1 MVSSPP
7 GGSALIEMDAVPLVL
22 VVEDE
27 PVNLATLVENLETEG
42 YRTASAQNGQA
53 AWDLIEAAPESF
65 DAILLDRVM
74 PDMDGIEV
82 LRRVKAH
89 PAMAFTPVIMQTAL
103 SADADVAEGLR
114 AGAFYYLTKP
124 FAAETMLAIVAAAAK
139 DHRLHRDLQRQARQT
154 TRTLAWLRRAE
165 FAFRTP
171 GEARDIAM
179 LVAHAAPEPDRVVLG
194 LIELMLNAIEH
205 GNLGISYEE
214 KTRLIAEDGLL
225 EEIERRLAAPETGS
239 RQAVLTVERTAAAI
253 WFGIADEGS
262 GFGWADYLEM
272 QPRRAFHTH
281 GRGIAMARLI
291 SFDTVE
297 YRGRGNEVWASVG
310 S

>member
-1 MVSSPP
+1 MT
-7 GGSALIEMDAVPLVL
+7 ETEVPLVL

-27 PVNLATLVENLETEG
+27 PVSLATLVENLETEG
-42 YRTASAQNGQA
+42 YRTASAQNGQV
-53 AWDLIEAAPESF
+53 AWDLISAAPDSF

-82 LRRVKAH
+82 LRRVKTH
-89 PAMAFTPVIMQTAL
+89 PAMAYTPVIMQTAM
-103 SADADVAEGLR
+103 SADADVADGLR

-124 FAAETMLAIVAAAAK
+124 FSADTMLAIVAAAAK

-171 GEARDIAM
+171 EEARDIAT

-194 LIELMLNAIEH
+194 LIELMLNAVEH
-205 GNLGISYEE
+205 GNLEISYDE
-214 KTRLIAEDGLL
+214 KTRLISEDRLM
-225 EEIERRLAAPETGS
+225 EEIRSRLALPEMGA
-239 RQAVLTVERTAAAI
+239 RNAVLAVERTSNTI
-253 WFGIADEGS
+253 RFGVIDEGR
-262 GFGWADYLEM
+262 GFDWSEYLEM

-281 GRGIAMARLI
+281 GRGIAMARMI
-291 SFDTVE
+291 SFDALE
-297 YRGRGNEVWASVG
+297 YRGRGNEVWATVNG
-310 S
+310 